1 MARTEVNTE
10 NLFRQQL
17 IQKGYLSE
25 QAGAASKITVDQ
37 QSCSLASVADLLQT
51 SSKNGTGRPGYP
63 DFIITNYKYPDM
75 VILVECKA
83 SNADHDK
90 AAEEVAGYAYNL
102 VGKYNV
108 VIMAVSGITNETF
121 KITTGI
127 IRKDKTTVGAQ
138 TPGYNGT
145 ALLTLDEYQKW
156 IEKTDAIENKVIDGL
171 TTLKQRINEVLYE
184 TNINSDKRM
193 LLLSACLIGL
203 RNRKFRNSFYLQED
217 KNLLDDLLLAVKQM
231 LQDYALQADKITTMI
246 SNFETLKQV
255 SNLKRR
261 ILISRDTTY
270 VNYLKEENPIRY
282 ILNKIHGSSIHDTL
296 EDGISNID
304 IMGEFYSEF
313 ITHNNDMGNAKA
325 GFVLTPRHICELFAQ
340 LAELDENTKILDMCF
355 GTGGFLVAAL
365 QKEIIAAKGDKDK
378 IQNIKNNNICGV
390 ELDGDRYTYGCVNM
404 ILRGDGHSNMVQG
417 DCFDEKVK
425 AEMKSKHC
433 TVGFINPPY
442 AVQDHKELEFVDNM
456 LNCLESGGTG
466 IAIIPL
472 NCGKNTYRYNME
484 LKERILSK
492 HTLRAV
498 LSMPAQLFYPIAN
511 VGTCIMIFTAGK
523 PHPATYKTWFASCKD
538 DGLVLKKNIGRTDI
552 NNKWEGIKNQWRD
565 AYLNNESIDGFSL
578 KQHVTA
584 DDEWSY
590 EAYAKTNF
598 EGITEESFKRVIKD
612 YALFLLSQSEI

>member
-51 SSKNGTGRPGYP
+51 SSKNGTGRSGYP

-83 SNADHDK
+83 SNEDHEK
-90 AAEEVAGYAYNL
+90 ATKEVLWYAENL
-102 VGKYNV
+102 LGKYNV
-108 VIMAVSGITNETF
+108 VIMAVSGVTNETF

-127 IRKDKTTVGAQ
+127 IRKDLTMVGAKTT
-138 TPGYNGT
+138 GYNGT

-156 IEKTDAIENKVIDGL
+156 IEKTDAVENKIL
-171 TTLKQRINEVLYE
+171 LSLAELKTKINEVLYAAG
-184 TNINSDKRM
+184 NLNSDKRM

-203 RNRKFRNSFYLQED
+203 RDRNFRQVFATQDNEYV
-217 KNLLDDLLLAVKQM
+217 LDDLLKAVEKV
-231 LQDYALQADKITTMI
+231 LRSYSIPLDKIDTMKA
-246 SNFETLKQV
+246 NFDTLKQIT
-255 SNLKRR
+255 SLKTS
-261 ILISRDTTY
+261 IKIDGS
-270 VNYLKEENPIRY
+270 ENDQDSPIKY
-282 ILNKIHGSSIHDTL
+282 ILTAIHRSAIHDDI
-296 EDGISNID
+296 EDGVSNID

-325 GFVLTPRHICELFAQ
+325 GFVLTPRHICELFAY
-340 LAELDENTKILDMCF
+340 LGELDENTKILDMCF

-417 DCFDEKVK
+417 DCFDEKIK

-442 AVQDHKELEFVDNM
+442 ALQKNELEFVDNM
-456 LNCLESGGTG
+456 LDCLEPGGTG
-466 IAIIPL
+466 IAIIPASCAG
-472 NCGKNTYRYNME
+472 NKNGYIKAVR
-484 LKERILSK
+484 ERILSK
-492 HTLRAV
+492 HTLKAV
-498 LSMPAQLFYPIAN
+498 LSMPDQLFYPAASA
-511 VGTCIMIFTAGK
+511 VTCVMVFTAGR
-523 PHPATYKTWFASCKD
+523 PHKETDKTWFATCKD
-538 DGLVLKKNIGRTDI
+538 DGLVIDRKSKGRADI
-552 NNKWEGIKNQWRD
+552 NNKWEGIKNQWLN
-565 AYLNNESIDGFSL
+565 AYVDKDVIDGFSL
-578 KQHVTA
+578 KHHVTA

-598 EGITEESFKRVIKD
+598 DGITEESFKKVIKE
-612 YALFLLSQSEI
+612 YALFLLSQAEI